1 MRYIFVSDIHGEYDK
16 LIEELTYKHVQIKRD
31 TIVFLGDCFDRGVQ
45 NQKLLDFIDSLPN
58 KIIVLGNHD
67 LVLYTMLEQA
77 SRGEEVY
84 HTTNDIHNGTIQTLF
99 NLAGYEGMCPYDVS
113 MFNFGTRDEHLAEF
127 FPTPLARKVLT
138 RNGDKLR
145 RYFDNAV
152 YAVSFGDE
160 IFAAHGWFP
169 PRLETT
175 SREWWLATWCDTPAK
190 YNKLKSGGAAP
201 ASKLLVGH
209 WHACDMRRRETQ
221 EGKLQAYFNNTRF
234 ISHYKNNVMRGQ
246 VIFLDGCTNITAGRV
261 NAYSYYSETPPQ
273 LYNAMDGNF
282 TFAKALSHA
291 TDDASYFQIY
301 HSAK

>member
-16 LIEELTYKHVQIKRD
+16 LIEELTYKHVKIARD

-45 NQKLLDFIDSLPN
+45 NQKLLDFIDGLPN

-77 SRGEEVY
+77 GRGEEVY

-99 NLAGYEGMCPYDVS
+99 NLAGYEGTCPYNVS
-113 MFNFGTRDEHLAEF
+113 LFHFGTRDEHLAEF
-127 FPTPLARKVLT
+127 FPTPLARKALA

-145 RYFDNAV
+145 RYFSNAV

-160 IFAAHGWFP
+160 IFATHGWFP
-169 PRLETT
+169 PRLVTT
-175 SREWWLATWCDTPAK
+175 SREWWLATWSNTPEE
-190 YNKLKSGGAAP
+190 YNKLKSRGVAP
-201 ASKLLVGH
+201 ADKLLVGH
-209 WHACDMRRRETQ
+209 WHACDIRCRETK

-234 ISHYKNNVMRGQ
+234 ISHYKNNVARGQ
-246 VIFLDGCTNITAGRV
+246 VIFLDGCTNLTAGRV

-273 LYNAMDGNF
+273 VYNATDGNL

-291 TDDASYFQIY
+291 LDDMSYSVIY
-301 HSAK
+301 HSEK

>member
-16 LIEELTYKHVQIKRD
+16 LVEELAYKHAVLSRD
-31 TIVFLGDCFDRGVQ
+31 TIVFLGDCFDRGVW
-45 NQKLLDFIDSLPN
+45 NQRLLDFIDHLRN

-67 LVLYTMLEQA
+67 IALYTMLEQA

-99 NLAGYEGMCPYDVS
+99 NLAGYAGVCPYDVS
-113 MFNFGTRDEHLAEF
+113 MFQCGTTDRHLAQF
-127 FPTPLARKVLT
+127 FPTPLARAALN
-138 RNGDKLR
+138 RNGGKLH

-152 YAVSFGDE
+152 YALSFGDK
-160 IFAAHGWFP
+160 IFATHGWFP

-175 SREWWLATWCDTPAK
+175 SREWWQATWCNTPQK

-201 ASKLLVGH
+201 AEKLIVGH
-209 WHACDMRRRETQ
+209 WHACDMRCRETQ

-234 ISHYKNNVMRGQ
+234 VSRYKNNVMRGQ

-261 NAYSYYSETPPQ
+261 NAFSYYSKMPPRV
-273 LYNAMDGNF
+273 YNAIDGNF

-291 TDDASYFQIY
+291 VDDASYLRIY
-301 HSAK
+301 HSEK

>member
-16 LIEELTYKHVQIKRD
+16 LREELTYKHVQIKCD

-45 NQKLLDFIDSLPN
+45 NQKLLDFIDGLLN

-99 NLAGYEGMCPYDVS
+99 NLAGYEGMCPYNVS
-113 MFNFGTRDEHLAEF
+113 MFHFGAEDEDLAKF
-127 FPTPLARKVLT
+127 FPTPLARAALN
-138 RNGDKLR
+138 RNKDKLH
-145 RYFDNAV
+145 RYFENAV

-160 IFAAHGWFP
+160 IFATHGWFP

-175 SREWWLATWCDTPAK
+175 SREWWLATWCNTPES
-190 YNKLKSGGAAP
+190 YDKLKRGGAAP
-201 ASKLLVGH
+201 ADKLLVGH

-221 EGKLQAYFNNTRF
+221 EGQLQAYFNNTRF
-234 ISHYKNNVMRGQ
+234 ISHYKNNVARGQ

-273 LYNAMDGNF
+273 LYHAVDGNF
-282 TFAKALSHA
+282 TFAKALSCA
-291 TDDASYFQIY
+291 TDDASYSLIC